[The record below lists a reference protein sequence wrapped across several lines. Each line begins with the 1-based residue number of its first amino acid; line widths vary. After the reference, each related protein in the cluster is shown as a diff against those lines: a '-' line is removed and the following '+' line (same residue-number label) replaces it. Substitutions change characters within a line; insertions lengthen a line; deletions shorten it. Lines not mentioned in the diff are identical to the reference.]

1 MRLSVTIIL
10 TILFTLIPAALF
22 LYVVVLAIRA
32 LRTYI
37 RTNGVRQEKNQI
49 KRTLGEALK
58 EHRLRCQM
66 TQEFVAESVGVSRQ
80 AVSKWERGI
89 PTPAPPTC
97 WPWPSCSA
105 SPPRSCCGM
114 WPPPGKK
121 PTQNKAK
128 PTRSAGGLFQF
139 RDSGPKPWG
148 SSSFNGTSTYSP
160 SPRAANTRSLGAN
173 S

>member
-1 MRLSVTIIL
+1 MDAAAHFSYTSAISFKEGRLIHLSVTIIL

-22 LYVVVLAIRA
+22 LYVIVLAIRA

-80 AVSKWERGI
+80 AISKWERRVSQ
-89 PTPAPPTC
+89 A
-97 WPWPSCSA
+97 
-105 SPPRSCCGM
+105 
-114 WPPPGKK
+114 
-121 PTQNKAK
+121 
-128 PTRSAGGLFQF
+128 
-139 RDSGPKPWG
+139 
-148 SSSFNGTSTYSP
+148 
-160 SPRAANTRSLGAN
+160 
-173 S
+173 

>member
-22 LYVVVLAIRA
+22 LYVIVLAIRA

-80 AVSKWERGI
+80 AVSKWERGDSD
-89 PTPAPPTC
+89 
-97 WPWPSCSA
+97 PSTTNLLALAKLFGVSA
-105 SPPRSCCGM
+105 EELLRNVG
-114 WPPPGKK
+114 
-121 PTQNKAK
+121 
-128 PTRSAGGLFQF
+128 SAVGEP
-139 RDSGPKPWG
+139 D
-148 SSSFNGTSTYSP
+148 
-160 SPRAANTRSLGAN
+160 AE
-173 S
+173 